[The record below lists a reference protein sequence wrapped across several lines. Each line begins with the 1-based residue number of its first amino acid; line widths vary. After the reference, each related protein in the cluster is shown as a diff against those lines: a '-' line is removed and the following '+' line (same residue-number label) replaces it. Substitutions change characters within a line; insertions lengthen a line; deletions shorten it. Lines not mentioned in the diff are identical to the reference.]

1 MGEDGGVSQQWK
13 DRGFGFSGFLDTV
26 LRQGLGLEWAVAFY
40 SERLPGRG
48 ATKMADGGQPTA
60 PRRVWVSKLKAVAH
74 PTAFSLGLWKG
85 VLLPP
90 LI

>member
-48 ATKMADGGQPTA
+48 ATKMADGGQPSIGQA
-60 PRRVWVSKLKAVAH
+60 WGEWP
-74 PTAFSLGLWKG
+74 GLVRG
-85 VLLPP
+85 AEP
-90 LI
+90 